1 MNSNES
7 SVQGITI
14 DSQDSGS
21 GPKATGQ
28 VPGHP

>member
-1 MNSNES
+1 
-7 SVQGITI
+7 VQGITI